1 MIKDPFTVG
10 SDYADGSRYD
20 TRDHKSDTFSYNGQ
34 TYEFKEIQSGDSE
47 TGKINGSNVDVTYVY
62 KLPTQPT
69 SPTQPTN
76 QTDPTTPTKPTSPTQ
91 PTTPTSPISPT
102 TPTAPTKPT
111 SPTQPTSSTTPI
123 IPAQPTTSVVPT
135 QPTATQSTKLPQTA
149 NAPQRGFVALGLLAL
164 LGSLGLISRRRK
176 NN

>member
-1 MIKDPFTVG
+1 MG

-20 TRDHKSDTFSYNGQ
+20 TRDHKPDTFSYNGQ

-91 PTTPTSPISPT
+91 PT
-102 TPTAPTKPT
+102 
-111 SPTQPTSSTTPI
+111 
-123 IPAQPTTSVVPT
+123 
-135 QPTATQSTKLPQTA
+135 ATQSTKLPQTA

-164 LGSLGLISRRRK
+164 LGSLGLIPRRRK

>member
-1 MIKDPFTVG
+1 MTVHYVDEQGHVIKDPFTVG

-91 PTTPTSPISPT
+91 PT
-102 TPTAPTKPT
+102 
-111 SPTQPTSSTTPI
+111 SSTTPI

-135 QPTATQSTKLPQTA
+135 QPTAPQSTKLPQTA

-164 LGSLGLISRRRK
+164 LGSLGLIPRRRK

>member
-1 MIKDPFTVG
+1 MTVHYVDEQGHVIKDPFTVG

-62 KLPTQPT
+62 KLPMQPT

-91 PTTPTSPISPT
+91 PTNQTD
-102 TPTAPTKPT
+102 
-111 SPTQPTSSTTPI
+111 
-123 IPAQPTTSVVPT
+123 PT
-135 QPTATQSTKLPQTA
+135 QPTAPQSTKLPQTA

-164 LGSLGLISRRRK
+164 LGSLGLIPRRRK

>member
-1 MIKDPFTVG
+1 MTVHYVDEQGHVIKDPFTVG

-20 TRDHKSDTFSYNGQ
+20 TRDHKPDTFSYNGQ

-91 PTTPTSPISPT
+91 PTNQTD
-102 TPTAPTKPT
+102 
-111 SPTQPTSSTTPI
+111 
-123 IPAQPTTSVVPT
+123 PT
-135 QPTATQSTKLPQTA
+135 QPTAPQSTKLPQTA

-164 LGSLGLISRRRK
+164 LGSLGLIPRRRK